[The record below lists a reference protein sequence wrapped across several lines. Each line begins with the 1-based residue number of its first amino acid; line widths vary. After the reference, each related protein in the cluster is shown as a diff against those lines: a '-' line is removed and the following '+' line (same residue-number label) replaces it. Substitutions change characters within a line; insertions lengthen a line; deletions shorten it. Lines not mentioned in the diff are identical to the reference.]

1 MPSPVC
7 LFEPRDFLRESA
19 DHKNFITDSIFQQTH
34 SFIHA
39 AAPDAVAR
47 RNSRNAWCKNLY
59 CKQTVSMI
67 ARSTPRLLF
76 PPTYTY
82 TDELFG
88 ESLKFCSPR
97 ANPQPPITSAFLS
110 SRFKVNWVGGLGG
123 MRKEWKNTSQSSAEF
138 FTSFCAIVAV
148 WLCVFWGKL
157 VLTLSAFD
165 RERSVLLLLHRAGSC
180 CTCGERGGGG
190 RFEVV
195 RYTRQ
200 YSSISETCLLCARAQ
215 CSLLSG
221 HFLCPSICGGFFGR
235 QFKITFFFVCVAPD
249 CGSQKA
255 DKLRSNRKQ
264 ATSGIFCCC

>member
-67 ARSTPRLLF
+67 ARSMPDCCFLPHTHTLTSCFESPSKFVLPAPTPNHKCIFVLQVQGELGWW
-76 PPTYTY
+76 PGW
-82 TDELFG
+82 DEKRMEEHVAKQCRILHIILRHRG
-88 ESLKFCSPR
+88 C
-97 ANPQPPITSAFLS
+97 
-110 SRFKVNWVGGLGG
+110 
-123 MRKEWKNTSQSSAEF
+123 
-138 FTSFCAIVAV
+138 VAV
-148 WLCVFWGKL
+148 CVYWGKL

-165 RERSVLLLLHRAGSC
+165 RERSVLLLHRAGSC
-180 CTCGERGGGG
+180 CTCVQGGWERG
-190 RFEVV
+190 FEVV

-221 HFLCPSICGGFFGR
+221 HFLCPSICGGIFCR
-235 QFKITFFFVCVAPD
+235 QFKITFF
-249 CGSQKA
+249 
-255 DKLRSNRKQ
+255 LRV
-264 ATSGIFCCC
+264 